1 VRNFWKLTF
10 TQRPKLSWSGTLDF
24 LFIFSGAFLQ
34 ALALV
39 LFLVPAQLASGGVSG
54 IAQIVNKY
62 TGWPLGL
69 MIFLGNLP
77 LFIIGWRFL
86 GGPRFA
92 MRTAFAVAVVAILTD
107 ALTWLLPPAGLT
119 EDIFLNMLY
128 GGVVS
133 GLGFG
138 LVYRGQGTSGG
149 SDILARILTNWR
161 GIPISQSYMLTDTLV
176 MLLAGLTFSWNNALY
191 AIVNLYISGIAAE
204 AILEGSNVVRTVMM
218 ITDNPEPI
226 IRQVLESMQRGVT
239 ILSAQGAYTRA
250 ERTVLYC
257 VITRAEVAQLKSL
270 VRQIDPTAFIVVGL
284 AQEVLGEGFKPLN
297 S

>member
-1 VRNFWKLTF
+1 MRNFWKLTF
-10 TQRPKLSWSGTLDF
+10 TQRPRFSWSGILDF
-24 LFIFSGAFLQ
+24 LFILSGAFLQ

-54 IAQIVNKY
+54 IAQVVNKY
-62 TGWPLGL
+62 TGWPIGL

-92 MRTAFAVAVVAILTD
+92 LRTALAVAVVAFLTD
-107 ALTWLLPPAGLT
+107 ALTWLLPPTGLT

-161 GIPISQSYMLTDTLV
+161 DIPISQSYMLTDSLV
-176 MLLAGLTFSWNNALY
+176 ILLAGLTFSWNNALY

-239 ILSAQGAYTRA
+239 ILSAQGAYTR
-250 ERTVLYC
+250 EKRTVLYC
-257 VITRAEVAQLKSL
+257 VITRSEVAQLKSL
-270 VRQIDPTAFIVVGL
+270 VRQIDPNAFIVVGQ